1 MQTPH
6 THDMIYEYWDNTEE
20 FTTSRI
26 QDVGLISP
34 GNGSVERANSR
45 GQRLHDSGAHHA
57 SGEFLS
63 DKQFLRSV
71 QKRLPKVYL
80 ENIDPFAW
88 ESYKNGLAAEK
99 RSKQMDISS
108 MFNLDD
114 IDEPEWANLNERI
127 GDAVWNVDP
136 D

>member
-1 MQTPH
+1 MVVLRELIREVKDFTIVEHTMQAGSFH
-6 THDMIYEYWDNTEE
+6 AC
-20 FTTSRI
+20 SRI
-26 QDVGLISP
+26 SKT
-34 GNGSVERANSR
+34 GSGGVE
-45 GQRLHDSGAHHA
+45 LEHA
-57 SGEFLS
+57 WEFLS

>member
-1 MQTPH
+1 MADFLEILARPDEKIRKFWLRQ
-6 THDMIYEYWDNTEE
+6 N
-20 FTTSRI
+20 FTLGGPLSTK
-26 QDVGLISP
+26 QKVGRLRRP
-34 GNGSVERANSR
+34 DEKGGLRGVE
-45 GQRLHDSGAHHA
+45 LEHA
-57 SGEFLS
+57 WEFLS

>member
-1 MQTPH
+1 
-6 THDMIYEYWDNTEE
+6 MIYEYWDNTEE

-45 GQRLHDSGAHHA
+45 GQRLHDSRAHHA

>member
-1 MQTPH
+1 M
-6 THDMIYEYWDNTEE
+6 
-20 FTTSRI
+20 
-26 QDVGLISP
+26 
-34 GNGSVERANSR
+34 
-45 GQRLHDSGAHHA
+45 
-57 SGEFLS
+57 S

-71 QKRLPKVYL
+71 QKRLPKFYL
-80 ENIDPFAW
+80 ENIDPFAC

-99 RSKQMDISS
+99 RSEQMDISS

-114 IDEPEWANLNERI
+114 IDESEWANLNERI

>member
-1 MQTPH
+1 MCLVQTVFVILILNI
-6 THDMIYEYWDNTEE
+6 DLEYWSIDW
-20 FTTSRI
+20 I
-26 QDVGLISP
+26 LI
-34 GNGSVERANSR
+34 
-45 GQRLHDSGAHHA
+45 L
-57 SGEFLS
+57 
-63 DKQFLRSV
+63 
-71 QKRLPKVYL
+71 
-80 ENIDPFAW
+80 NIDPFAW

-127 GDAVWNVDP
+127 CDAVWNVDP